1 MKDMSL
7 TLAGLLVLVFAVLPG
22 VPGEKLYQVS
32 VGSDWREDPWQRI
45 LRLLVFSLFGLVLYA
60 VIAPYLGAP
69 PPTYLSPTALEKA
82 ASDPVR
88 LNFLFVALLG
98 HFGGAA
104 VAGLLSGLCV
114 RAIAHF
120 TSATAFVCAWD
131 HFVHAC
137 VKGHWVV
144 VGLTN
149 GEAYSGYVDVAD
161 VSVSAEQRDLILR
174 EPAQFDSGKS
184 EYIASKYQ
192 SLFIPGNL
200 VASIAVIHDP
210 MQDKRII
217 PVGELVFPK
226 ENEHV
231 QGPDQGRK
239 WDKGGHNREQGR
251 SSASGTDKQADDE
264 HTKAT
269 SDTERKVV

>member
-7 TLAGLLVLVFAVLPG
+7 TLAGLLVLIFAVLPG
-22 VPGEKLYQVS
+22 VPGEKLYQIS
-32 VGSDWREDPWQRI
+32 VGSDWREDHWQRI

-60 VIAPYLGAP
+60 VVAPFLGTPSPA
-69 PPTYLSPTALEKA
+69 YLSPTSLEKA
-82 ASDPVR
+82 ASDPAT
-88 LNFLFVALLG
+88 LNLLFLALLG

-104 VAGLLSGLCV
+104 VAGLLSGLFI
-114 RAIAHF
+114 RATARL

-131 HFVHAC
+131 HFVHSC

-149 GEAYSGYVDVAD
+149 GESYSGYVDVAD

-174 EPAQFDSGKS
+174 EPAEFDSEKS

-200 VASIAVIHDP
+200 VASVAVVHDP
-210 MQDKRII
+210 AQDKRII

-226 ENEHV
+226 EDEHV
-231 QGPDQGRK
+231 QGADQGWRR
-239 WDKGGHNREQGR
+239 DDRGDREQGR
-251 SSASGTDKQADDE
+251 STASGADKQANDE
-264 HTKAT
+264 HAEAAP
-269 SDTERKVV
+269 DTERKVM